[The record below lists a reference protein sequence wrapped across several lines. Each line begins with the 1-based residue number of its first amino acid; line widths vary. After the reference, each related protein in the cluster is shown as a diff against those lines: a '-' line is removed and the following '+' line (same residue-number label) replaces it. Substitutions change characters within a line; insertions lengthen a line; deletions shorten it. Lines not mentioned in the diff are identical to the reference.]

1 MSFFK
6 AYEMRGVFGKDFDLE
21 TVYGIG
27 RWLPVLLDT
36 GCILI
41 GRDVRNSS
49 EDIFEALCRGITHS
63 GCDVDDMGLAT
74 TPMVYYFTA
83 KNGYSGSV
91 QITASHNPK
100 EYNGMKVSKA
110 GALPVG
116 YDTGLAEL
124 EKHVLSGELP
134 PAVEE
139 NGVVRKVYLR
149 DEFVHDLR
157 KVAPD
162 LSGLKVG
169 VDCSNGMSSL
179 VIQDLLGAEP
189 VYINEEMD
197 GDFPAHAPNPLEVE
211 NCEQLMALV
220 RKRELDVGVIFD
232 GDADRVMFVDELGQF
247 VQPDY
252 LIAILA
258 RRYLR
263 DEPGCTVIHDIR
275 TSRGVIESLQAAG
288 AKTVMGRVG
297 HAYAKLLMRETQA
310 VCGGELAGH
319 YYFRDFYFCDSGE
332 LAALMILEEIAAA
345 KRAGQ
350 SFSELVAPV
359 CRYANSGEMNFH
371 VEDKPGAIGAVMKA
385 LESFGEPQSIFDF
398 DGYRVEFDTWWVN
411 VRQSNT
417 EPYLRLIIEAADQ
430 AELDQRKSYVIAAFK
445 EYVASRNG

>member
-6 AYEMRGVFGKDFDLE
+6 AYDMRGVFNKDFDLE

-27 RWLPVLLDT
+27 RWLPVLL
-36 GCILI
+36 GSECILI

-49 EDIFEALCRGITHS
+49 DDIFDVLCQGITES

-83 KNGYSGSV
+83 KKGYSGSV
-91 QITASHNPK
+91 QITASHNAK
-100 EYNGMKVSKA
+100 EYNGMKVSRE

-124 EKHVLSGELP
+124 EKHVLSGEFP
-134 PAVEE
+134 PMAQES
-139 NGVVRKVYLR
+139 GVVRKVYFR

-157 KVAPD
+157 KEAGD
-162 LSGLKVG
+162 LSGLKIG

-179 VIQDLLGAEP
+179 VIQDLLSGDP
-189 VYINEEMD
+189 IYINEEMD
-197 GDFPAHAPNPLEVE
+197 GNFPAHAPNPLEVE
-211 NCEQLMALV
+211 NCAQLMALV
-220 RKRELDVGVIFD
+220 QERELDVGVIFD
-232 GDADRVMFVDELGQF
+232 GDADRVMFIDEHGRF

-258 RRYLR
+258 QRYLR

-275 TSRGVIESLQAAG
+275 TSRGVIENLQAAG

-297 HAYAKLLMRETQA
+297 HAYAKLLMRETGA
-310 VCGGELAGH
+310 ACGGELAGH

-332 LAALMILEEIAAA
+332 LAALLILEEIAAA

-350 SFSELVAPV
+350 SFSEMVAPI
-359 CRYANSGEMNFH
+359 CRYATTGEMNFR
-371 VEDKPGAIGAVMKA
+371 VEDKPSAISAVMAA
-385 LESFGEPQSIFDF
+385 LESFGEPQAVFDF
-398 DGYRVEFDTWWVN
+398 DGYRVEFESWWMN

-417 EPYLRLIIEAADQ
+417 EPYLRVIIEATDET
-430 AELDQRKSYVIAAFK
+430 ELDERKRFVLGAMQQYISP
-445 EYVASRNG
+445 